1 MTCKRLRLFVF
12 VFFGAVLAGCAGSKT
27 SGTSATSPPEAETT
41 ATAIAV
47 ASTAAATTS
56 AAGAVESAAASPAVE
71 ASGVSATSAGPT
83 PEPTPT
89 PYANLLSYLNGTIVV
104 SYPTTLD
111 GNPND
116 VDEHGASFKAGAN
129 GPFTFVYELPGV
141 ATLTSIDVW
150 LPDAQP
156 SAAPATITV
165 AASTAEAGSGYS
177 DIASLTA
184 TTGMKYPSTL
194 AVADAKARWL
204 RVTVNGPLP
213 QPFHGIYAYG
223 TLAPRP
229 PAAPAVAGIYVQQQ
243 SPYDSGDGQF
253 NGTPKP
259 SDTDPWYV
267 GVVAPAGGLGGQY
280 CRKGSSGDPLAG
292 TFDGRFWTLG
302 TSRMV
307 VNDEATLIAG
317 NYSGT
322 EFWSRSAAQPVY
334 CKPRDGGGTGST
346 RVLVLD
352 TSSDYARYPI
362 GDAAKG
368 VPGLSFTR
376 LPAGLLDP
384 AVLAKYQA
392 VMLNGICKPATFLSQ
407 GQISG
412 LLSWVQAGHKLLIYT
427 ADMCGGG
434 SDFTFLPYPFTS
446 SNPGAAGATSH
457 NLIEV
462 ENDALGSL
470 DAADKAHYFDPK
482 PWAAANNQIG
492 DADTVVT
499 HDPHWCGHLFGTNV
513 KNVNGFMQMYAV
525 YGRGLII
532 DDGFD
537 HDDDGNPG
545 YEQMRRLELS
555 TPVDGFLPCTQN
567 VGLAFLIE
575 PSSTAKFTP
584 GKPQTVRAAMQL
596 LANQGWK
603 GHVTVATTG
612 DFPAQVTPNSFDIA
626 GGTQPLKVALHIPAS
641 AKPGTYA
648 VIVNGTG
655 NDGTKAQATVNL
667 IATTPLVKQLKIQ
680 RRIRL
685 YGIHFD
691 VDSAHIQPQ
700 SEPVIKQ
707 IAQIMR
713 DDPQWHFRVEGHT
726 DSDGGV
732 AHNQVLSQQ
741 RAESVV
747 ADLVKR
753 YRIARSRLVPA
764 GYGLSRPVAS
774 NATPAGKAL
783 NRRVEL
789 VRL

>member
-1 MTCKRLRLFVF
+1 MTCRRLRLFVF
-12 VFFGAVLAGCAGSKT
+12 VFLSAILAGCAGSKT
-27 SGTSATSPPEAETT
+27 SETT
-41 ATAIAV
+41 ATSTPEVEATPSASAV
-47 ASTAAATTS
+47 AVPSAAAAPS
-56 AAGAVESAAASPAVE
+56 AAVAESAAASSSSE
-71 ASGVSATSAGPT
+71 ASALPASPT

-89 PYANLLSYLNGTIVV
+89 PYANLLSYLNGAIVV
-104 SYPTTLD
+104 SYPTALD

-116 VDEHGASFKAGAN
+116 VDEHGASFKAGAT

-150 LPDAQP
+150 LPEAQP
-156 SAAPATITV
+156 SAAPGSITI
-165 AASTAEAGSGYS
+165 AASTAAADSGYS
-177 DIASLTA
+177 DIASLTT
-184 TTGMKYPSTL
+184 TTGMKYPTTL
-194 AVADAKARWL
+194 AVASAKARWV
-204 RVTVNGPLP
+204 RVTVNGTLP

-229 PAAPAVAGIYVQQQ
+229 PGAPSIAGIYVQQQ

-253 NGTPKP
+253 DGTPKP
-259 SDTDPWYV
+259 TDANPWYV
-267 GVVAPAGGLGGQY
+267 GVVAPAGGLNGQY
-280 CRKGSSGDPLAG
+280 CRKDGSDDPLAG

-302 TSRMV
+302 SQRMV
-307 VNDEATLIAG
+307 VNDEATMIAG
-317 NYSGT
+317 NYNGIK
-322 EFWSRSAAQPVY
+322 FWSRSAAQPVF
-334 CKPRDGGGTGST
+334 CKPRDDGGTGPT

-352 TSSDYARYPI
+352 TSSNFSRYPI
-362 GDAAKG
+362 GDAAKDA
-368 VPGLSFTR
+368 PGLSFKR
-376 LPAGLLDP
+376 LPVGLLDP
-384 AVLAKYQA
+384 AMLANYQA
-392 VMLNGICKPATFLSQ
+392 VMLNGVCKPADYLAQ
-407 GQISG
+407 GQIAG
-412 LLSWVQAGHKLLIYT
+412 LLAWVQAGHKLLMYT
-427 ADMCGGG
+427 ADMCGQG
-434 SDFTFLPYPFTS
+434 SDFSFLPYPFKS
-446 SNPGAAGATSH
+446 SNPGAAGAASH

-470 DAADKAHYFDPK
+470 DATDKAHYFDPK
-482 PWAAANNQIG
+482 PWAAGGNQIG

-513 KNVNGFMQMYAV
+513 NNVNGFMQMYAA

-537 HDDDGNPG
+537 HDDDGNPV
-545 YEQMRRLELS
+545 YQQMRRLELS

-584 GKPQTVRAAMQL
+584 GKPQTIRASMQL

-603 GHVTVATTG
+603 GHVTIVTTG

-626 GGTQPLKVALHIPAS
+626 GGTQPLKVAVRIPAS

-648 VIVNGTG
+648 VIVNGNG

-732 AHNQVLSQQ
+732 AHNQVLSQH

-753 YRIARSRLVPA
+753 YHIARSRLVPV